1 MLDHHHD
8 PGHAAPDG
16 RTRDARYHRPMPGGG
31 YVEIEVDPATLG
43 DSMRPRG
50 RLIVERRS
58 DHGRRIGHQPP
69 IVVDLSHDDVDALVA
84 DLFRLAHD
92 NAALARSL
100 MQWQSARTR
109 AD

>member
-1 MLDHHHD
+1 MLDHHD
-8 PGHAAPDG
+8 PGHVAPDG
-16 RTRDARYHRPMPGGG
+16 RARDARYHRPMPGGG
-31 YVEIEVDPATLG
+31 YVEIEVDPVTTG
-43 DSMRPRG
+43 DSTRPRG

-58 DHGRRIGHQPP
+58 DHDRRLGHQPP
-69 IVVDLSHDDVDALVA
+69 IVADVSHDDVDELVA

-100 MQWQSARTR
+100 MQWQSTRTR